1 MSTHAFIPVADE
13 PRTFD
18 EVAEA
23 RSFYRWS
30 CQFSAALVHLRRRFA
45 GDLDLC
51 LLYMVF
57 VQGEMARGLAA
68 TEAAAKGRLA
78 PPPRGLNALSVAEIC
93 GVPRETT
100 RRKLHALTE
109 KGLLSQGADGLL
121 YLAGEAPIEV
131 TTPLISLASRGV
143 RV

>member
-1 MSTHAFIPVADE
+1 MSAHALRGNADFE
-13 PRTFD
+13 GVD
-18 EVAEA
+18 EA

-68 TEAAAKGRLA
+68 TEALAKGRNP

-93 GVPRETT
+93 GVPRETA
-100 RRKLHALTE
+100 RRKLHALTAR
-109 KGLLSQGADGLL
+109 GLLSQGDDGLL
-121 YLAGEAPIEV
+121 YLAGEAPAEV
-131 TTPLISLASRGV
+131 TTPLISLAARRARG
-143 RV
+143 